1 MLRFT
6 ILAVL
11 FAAVCAGL
19 INDKLK
25 NADLDVTVVDNFD
38 DYLAENP
45 EVELLEQLVQEEV
58 RDRNQIKY
66 TLGNHVNGTCVSVI
80 SESNQ
85 QIIFTTVL
93 FSCIFRRS
101 SRCRS
106 ELQSEMGQTDKRKS
120 KVELSIKWCRFDCII
135 RSN

>member
-66 TLGNHVNGTCVSVI
+66 TLGNHVNGTCVSL
-80 SESNQ
+80 
-85 QIIFTTVL
+85 IF
-93 FSCIFRRS
+93 
-101 SRCRS
+101 
-106 ELQSEMGQTDKRKS
+106 E
-120 KVELSIKWCRFDCII
+120 
-135 RSN
+135 